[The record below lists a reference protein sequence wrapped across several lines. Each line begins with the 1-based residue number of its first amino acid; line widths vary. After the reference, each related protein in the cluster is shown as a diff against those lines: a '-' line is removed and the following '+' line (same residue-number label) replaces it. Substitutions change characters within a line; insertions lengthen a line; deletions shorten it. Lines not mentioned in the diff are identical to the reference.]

1 MTNKEQKTKSGFFR
15 SLSLAVIIGIAGGIL
30 ISGNVLFW
38 VGDTIVSDQQF
49 TKTTAPL
56 IKNPAIQTAVAKYGT
71 DQLFSNIDVQGY
83 VSNVLPPKASFLAPS
98 LTTQLK
104 KYVNIGLQ
112 KTLEKPKVQNIWNN
126 SLQKTHNAI
135 IKGATNYK
143 GDGKIDLG
151 QLFTFM
157 TNNLKNTKLG
167 FLAGKSLPAN
177 IGQIQLVDAKWLPVV
192 HNIVV
197 NVKPFEAIMTLA
209 FAILVC
215 LSIII
220 AKNKNRIIVKMGFL
234 FSFLMLLTIISL
246 RIIRMGIEGRVSAD
260 YQNAAVSAYQI
271 VMKPFYIQTATLLI
285 LFLAVTFIAFLT
297 GNSKSAIKFKKSV
310 STIISG
316 NIHKLI
322 FKNKE
327 NKLTNFIAKHKKYI
341 IWSIIIIISGIL
353 CFITLSL
360 ATILAYLIVALVLIL
375 VVDILSANK

>member
-177 IGQIQLVDAKWLPVV
+177 IGQIQLIDAKWLPVV

-209 FAILVC
+209 FVILVC

-260 YQNAAVSAYQI
+260 YQLYR
-271 VMKPFYIQTATLLI
+271 P
-285 LFLAVTFIAFLT
+285 
-297 GNSKSAIKFKKSV
+297 IK
-310 STIISG
+310 
-316 NIHKLI
+316 
-322 FKNKE
+322 
-327 NKLTNFIAKHKKYI
+327 
-341 IWSIIIIISGIL
+341 
-353 CFITLSL
+353 
-360 ATILAYLIVALVLIL
+360 
-375 VVDILSANK
+375 